1 MVLMEYREMIKY
13 IIKKKGENSSVGFFV
28 YGFVEN
34 SDNRCCNCGCGWVD
48 GGRDKR

>member
-1 MVLMEYREMIKY
+1 MVLMEYKERIKK

-28 YGFVEN
+28 YGCVEN
-34 SDNRCCNCGCGWVD
+34 SDNRCCSYGCGWVD